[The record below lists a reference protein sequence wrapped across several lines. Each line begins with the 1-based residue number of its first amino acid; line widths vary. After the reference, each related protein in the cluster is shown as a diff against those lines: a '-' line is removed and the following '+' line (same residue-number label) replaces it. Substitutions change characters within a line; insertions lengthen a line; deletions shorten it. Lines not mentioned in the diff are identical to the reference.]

1 MPCRSDKTRSGMARY
16 GHLADGRL
24 KLVLVRQCSPLQVG
38 AVRRMPVRR
47 MPGRR
52 MLGRRMPGRR
62 MPGRRMPGR
71 RMPGRRMPGQRLQG
85 TEALRSTRL

>member
-1 MPCRSDKTRSGMARY
+1 MSSLAAAFPSARVAVVPCRSDKTRSGMARY

-38 AVRRMPVRR
+38 AVRRMP
-47 MPGRR
+47 
-52 MLGRRMPGRR
+52 
-62 MPGRRMPGR
+62 
-71 RMPGRRMPGQRLQG
+71 GQRLQG